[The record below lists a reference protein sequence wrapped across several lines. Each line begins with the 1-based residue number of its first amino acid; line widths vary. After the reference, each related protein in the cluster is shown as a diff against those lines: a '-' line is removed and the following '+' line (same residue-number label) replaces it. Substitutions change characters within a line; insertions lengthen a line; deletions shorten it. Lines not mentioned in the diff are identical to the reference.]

1 MMQARFNKQRD
12 HAMVEARDLEITSP
26 LDDFRF
32 TAVRATPQGER
43 KGGVVVIQE
52 IFGVSPHIR
61 EICGFYADHGYEAV
75 APSLY
80 DRIEKNFRVTELN
93 DAGLAKGIRAATTT
107 PPDQVVADLQASI
120 AALGAGPIYVTGFCY
135 GGAMSWL
142 AAARCT
148 GLKAASG
155 FYGGMIFSMLEQAPK
170 IPIILHFGREDP
182 HIPMTAVDK
191 IKAAAPDVPVYL
203 YDAGHGFC
211 RRNSTDFHEASCNLA
226 LQTTL
231 DFFEANR

>member
-1 MMQARFNKQRD
+1 MTEIRD
-12 HAMVEARDLEITSP
+12 EEITSP
-26 LDDFRF
+26 LDGFRF
-32 TAVRATPQGER
+32 TAARAKPQGER

-61 EICGFYADHGYEAV
+61 EICGFYADHGYEAI

-80 DRIEKNFRVTELN
+80 DRIEKNFHVTELN
-93 DAGLAKGIRAATTT
+93 EAGFAKGIKGATTT

-120 AALGAGPIYVTGFCY
+120 DALGAGPIYVTGFCY

-155 FYGGMIFSMLEQAPK
+155 FYGGMIPNLLDLAPK
-170 IPIILHFGREDP
+170 IPIILHFGKEDA
-182 HIPMTAVDK
+182 HIPMAAVDK
-191 IKAAAPDVPVYL
+191 IRTAAPDVPVYL

-211 RRNSTDFHEASCNLA
+211 RRNSTDFHEASCDLA
-226 LQTTL
+226 LQRTL
-231 DFFEANR
+231 DFFAANR